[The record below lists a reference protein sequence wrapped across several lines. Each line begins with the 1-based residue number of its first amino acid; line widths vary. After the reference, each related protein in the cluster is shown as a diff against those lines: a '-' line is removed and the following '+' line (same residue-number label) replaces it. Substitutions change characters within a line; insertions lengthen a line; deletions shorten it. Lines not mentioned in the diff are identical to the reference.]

1 MTTFRRAE
9 RFHGLRPPLAGEL
22 APPHDHAGL
31 AARDNEFFDADVAIA
46 TGQRTGDSATMD
58 ELQTI
63 ASGTSLPVAV
73 GSGVTPDNVGDIFTV
88 ADAVIVAS
96 YLKHEGAWWNPVDPD
111 RLQVF
116 MQAVEKARS

>member
-1 MTTFRRAE
+1 
-9 RFHGLRPPLAGEL
+9 
-22 APPHDHAGL
+22 
-31 AARDNEFFDADVAIA
+31 
-46 TGQRTGDSATMD
+46 MD

-96 YLKHEGAWWNPVDPD
+96 WLKHDGVWWNPVDPETAAHVHAGSQKSAK
-111 RLQVF
+111 LTPWGAF
-116 MQAVEKARS
+116 LYSAMPGSI